1 MQDNKSIMG
10 FNPGGLENIN
20 PFFNHDNTNINFF
33 LSEFSGATVAGNE
46 SVLRSLKYLLNRE
59 PGFSVS
65 KESDA
70 NYLIKGV
77 AKISEPIND
86 ICEVAITWF
95 VTLSDGKELG
105 KISQNNNVAIDSFN
119 TYWGQTALSIAKGAL
134 LGIKNIVNS
143 SSKVRR

>member
-1 MQDNKSIMG
+1 MLFKNSCEKKVD
-10 FNPGGLENIN
+10 
-20 PFFNHDNTNINFF
+20 PFSYHDNTIKKFF
-33 LSEFSGATVAGNE
+33 LSDFSGATVAGNE
-46 SVLRSLKYLLNRE
+46 SVLRSLKYLMNRE
-59 PGFSVS
+59 PGYSVS

-105 KISQNNNVAIDSFN
+105 RISQNNNVATDSFN